1 MRLAWACSDS
11 VGKMWKRVGEDLSPE
26 PGPAA
31 CASDWLDSLS
41 IRLTGLPLHVL
52 CSEIRLLKLLSD
64 PELNFTFLFL
74 DLLMEKLFLGSAFV
88 FELHIFRLSWVTPS
102 WLDPLCPHGMRASN
116 ALINLLASQILE
128 SCESATLQPG
138 NRVDY
143 LLPQISVSSQNGA
156 VKHAVG

>member
-1 MRLAWACSDS
+1 MGLFWFCREDVEEGGEADS
-11 VGKMWKRVGEDLSPE
+11 VQHWGGEQELVEHTFREDLSLE

-52 CSEIRLLKLLSD
+52 CSEISLLKLLSD

-88 FELHIFRLSWVTPS
+88 F
-102 WLDPLCPHGMRASN
+102 
-116 ALINLLASQILE
+116 
-128 SCESATLQPG
+128 
-138 NRVDY
+138 
-143 LLPQISVSSQNGA
+143 
-156 VKHAVG
+156 